1 MIRRPPRSTLFP
13 YTTLFRPPVLEHD
26 VGARGEAARDR
37 EAVGRLEVHRDR
49 ALVAIHG
56 HERRRLAAAV
66 RGAQARRV
74 AANGVLHLDHIG
86 AQVAEQHRAVRTREL
101 VREVEDAEAVEG
113 AGDHDAESV
122 LSAAL
127 TRQRRG
133 CYRWWAPS
141 LSEEALE

>member
-1 MIRRPPRSTLFP
+1 MTAGALDGLRVLDLSNQLSGP
-13 YTTLFRPPVLEHD
+13 YCAMLLGD
-26 VGARGEAARDR
+26 LGAD
-37 EAVGRLEVHRDR
+37 
-49 ALVAIHG
+49 
-56 HERRRLAAAV
+56 
-66 RGAQARRV
+66 
-74 AANGVLHLDHIG
+74 VLHLDHIG

-113 AGDHDAESV
+113 AGGHDAESV